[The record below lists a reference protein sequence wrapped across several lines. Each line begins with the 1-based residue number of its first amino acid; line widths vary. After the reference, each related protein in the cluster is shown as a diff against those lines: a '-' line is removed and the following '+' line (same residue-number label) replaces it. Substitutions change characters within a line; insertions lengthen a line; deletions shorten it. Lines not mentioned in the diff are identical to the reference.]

1 MRRSSASTSPSS
13 GRGSRRATATS
24 ACPSRPP
31 SRCRTWSP
39 RGWSTSRSGHAIPNP
54 ARAGG
59 TLIIALILLAVL
71 SVLGV
76 AAVSL
81 ASRERQHAA
90 GKARVDALLACA
102 QAARAQVWAEVARY
116 GPGYFRSP
124 RALDAP
130 IELSGYGQLAAPA
143 HYDSTTAMH
152 VDQVVAAIDKAASDG
167 ATAPLVDL
175 TNGAPGGESLLG
187 GPAYRMSA
195 RCTNSRGNSF
205 EVEFSMRFALF

>member
-1 MRRSSASTSPSS
+1 MRSRIPPA
-13 GRGSRRATATS
+13 RGS
-24 ACPSRPP
+24 
-31 SRCRTWSP
+31 
-39 RGWSTSRSGHAIPNP
+39 
-54 ARAGG
+54 
-59 TLIIALILLAVL
+59 TLIVALILLAVL

-116 GPGYFRSP
+116 GPGYFTSA

-130 IELSGYGQLAAPA
+130 IDLSGYGHLAAPA

-152 VDQVVAAIDKAASDG
+152 VDQVVAAFDKGTSDG
-167 ATAPLVDL
+167 APAPMVNL

-187 GPAYRMSA
+187 GRAYRITA
-195 RCTNSRGNSF
+195 RCTNSRENSF